1 MTLLEWKDNYAIGI
15 PSIDHEHQELIEL
28 INWLNDVASHG
39 ASYSKVCTAL
49 GEIYAQISAHF
60 ALEEKIMRECR
71 YDGYLE
77 HKEDH
82 EALLDEL
89 RDIMDQVDYDGR
101 YDEQRLG
108 NELER
113 WFSVHFQTEDARLHK
128 RLG

>member
-1 MTLLEWKDNYAIGI
+1 MTLIEWKDNYAIGV

-28 INWLNDVASHG
+28 INWLNDVASRG

-101 YDEQRLG
+101 YDERRLG
-108 NELER
+108 TELER